1 MQYNL
6 VWSNDGDLPEW
17 DASRHVALE
26 TEALAY
32 NREKRACNT
41 RKDRDK
47 RQNRHT
53 CGIFIGYSLLQSEQL
68 EIS

>member
-1 MQYNL
+1 MQFDL
-6 VWSNDGDLPEW
+6 VWSKDGDLPVW

-26 TEALAY
+26 AEDVPKSQ
-32 NREKRACNT
+32 EKRACNT

-53 CGIFIGYSLLQSEQL
+53 CGIFIGYV
-68 EIS
+68 IFAII